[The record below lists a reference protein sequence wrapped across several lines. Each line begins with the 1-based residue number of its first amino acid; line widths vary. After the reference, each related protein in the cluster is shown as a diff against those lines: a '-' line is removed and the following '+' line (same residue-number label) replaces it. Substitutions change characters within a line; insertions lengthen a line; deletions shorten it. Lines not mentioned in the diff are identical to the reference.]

1 VLSILGC
8 LDGTACAFDASGATS
23 IFWTGFSF
31 AGVVAACSFTDAAE
45 ESIFAAAFVI
55 SRTASCAAGLAVFA
69 ASDLATGSVDAVG
82 TNGTISSTGCTPGVG
97 VTWLTGATGCTGSTG
112 AAAFWHA

>member
-1 VLSILGC
+1 VLSLGR

-31 AGVVAACSFTDAAE
+31 AGVVAPCSFTDAAE

-69 ASDLATGSVDAVG
+69 ASDLATDSVDAVG

-97 VTWLTGATGCTGSTG
+97 VTWLAGATGCTGSIG